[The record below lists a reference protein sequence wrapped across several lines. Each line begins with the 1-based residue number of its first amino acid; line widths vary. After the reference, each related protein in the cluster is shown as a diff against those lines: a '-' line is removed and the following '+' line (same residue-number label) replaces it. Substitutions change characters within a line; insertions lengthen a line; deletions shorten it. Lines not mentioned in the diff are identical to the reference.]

1 MYTKLAS
8 GMIRLMITAGLVL
21 GFIAW
26 SEGEESGATG
36 SVAQQTG
43 SSLEESSSTPSP
55 FDLER
60 MAYYGEAQ

>member
-8 GMIRLMITAGLVL
+8 GMLRLMLTAGLVL

-26 SEGEESGATG
+26 SEGEESGAT
-36 SVAQQTG
+36 SPLAQQNGT
-43 SSLEESSSTPSP
+43 SLEESASTPSP

-60 MAYYGEAQ
+60 MAYYGEAR